1 MSAVMQKVRQKQQ
14 KQRKQKQRKQ
24 IQQKQIQRKPKQQ
37 KKQRNWNQVIFVGLV
52 IAALLCRI
60 VGKVSPRYL
69 FWGVLRT
76 LIYIGLYI
84 GWGISIHKRV
94 VQKAAKNTL
103 IFISGLMIF
112 WFVVRSIKYFF
123 AMDVNVERYLWYSYY
138 LPMLFIPQAA
148 VQTAVLLG
156 QPEEYILPKWL
167 KFLYVPTT
175 LCFLLVLSNDFHQ
188 CVFSFAA
195 GEVWTDKGYSY
206 AWGYYTVLLWEVVC
220 AVAAFALM
228 VYKCRLSQ
236 RKKYLPM
243 IGIGIS
249 ILYAIIY
256 ASGAEW
262 MQVIGGDITAALC
275 LMFVCIFESCIYCG
289 LIQTNTGYEELFEVC
304 TMGAQITDRNYCVR
318 YTSANAM
325 ELSEAVMREAEKGG
339 VVVDKKTLI
348 QNRPIQGGHIL
359 WQEDIEYIIML
370 LERMEEN
377 RKTIEESNCLEQE
390 NYQTKAKI
398 NMLREKNRLYDKLQT
413 QTAGQIGLLN
423 ELLSRYEAEEDL
435 VKSRRLLAKISV
447 IGTYIK
453 RYGNLIFIG
462 ERAEISDVA
471 ELGACLEESFSS
483 LKLMGIECAMTAP
496 AGERIYVQDAVYI
509 YSFFESIVEACVD
522 SIQFMWVKI
531 RPCGDELIVCMEVES
546 EANLNSF
553 FDKAEKGECEDGV
566 WKFTFPVKKAGE
578 K

>member
-14 KQRKQKQRKQ
+14 KQRKQIQRKQ
-24 IQQKQIQRKPKQQ
+24 QPQEQIQQ

-69 FWGVLRT
+69 FWGILRT

-112 WFVVRSIKYFF
+112 WFIVRSIKYFF

-236 RKKYLPM
+236 RKKYLPV

-275 LMFVCIFESCIYCG
+275 LMFVCIFESWIYCG

-325 ELSEAVMREAEKGG
+325 ELSEAVMREAEKGD

-348 QNRPIQGGHIL
+348 QNRPIQGGYIL

-423 ELLSRYEAEEDL
+423 ELLSRYEVEEDL

-483 LKLMGIECAMTAP
+483 LKLMGIECALTAP
-496 AGERIYVQDAVYI
+496 AGERIYVQDAVRI
-509 YSFFESIVEACVD
+509 YSFFESIVEACVN

-531 RPCGDELIVCMEVES
+531 RPCGEELIVCMEAES
-546 EANLNSF
+546 EANLSSF

-566 WKFTFPVKKAGE
+566 WKFTFTVKKAGE

>member
-1 MSAVMQKVRQKQQ
+1 MRAVMQKVRQKQQ
-14 KQRKQKQRKQ
+14 KQRKQIQRKQ
-24 IQQKQIQRKPKQQ
+24 IQQKQTQQ
-37 KKQRNWNQVIFVGLV
+37 KKQRNWNQVIFAGLV

-69 FWGVLRT
+69 FWGILRT

-138 LPMLFIPQAA
+138 LPMLFTPQAA

-206 AWGYYTVLLWEVVC
+206 AWGYYTVLLWEVIC

-236 RKKYLPM
+236 RKKYLPV

-304 TMGAQITDRNYCVR
+304 TMGAQITDRNYRVR

-325 ELSEAVMREAEKGG
+325 EFSEAVMREAEKGG

-453 RYGNLIFIG
+453 RYGNLIFIE

-483 LKLMGIECAMTAP
+483 LKLMGIECALTAP
-496 AGERIYVQDAVYI
+496 AGERIYVQDAVRI

-531 RPCGDELIVCMEVES
+531 RPCGEELIVCMEVES
-546 EANLNSF
+546 EADLSSF
-553 FDKAEKGECEDGV
+553 FDKVEKGEYEDGV

>member
-1 MSAVMQKVRQKQQ
+1 MMQK
-14 KQRKQKQRKQ
+14 
-24 IQQKQIQRKPKQQ
+24 ILQ
-37 KKQRNWNQVIFVGLV
+37 KKANRNIIIFICMVL
-52 IAALLCRI
+52 IALLCRI
-60 VGKVSPRYL
+60 LGKISFQY
-69 FWGVLRT
+69 VLNGIVRSI
-76 LIYIGLYI
+76 IYIGLYI
-84 GWGISIHKRV
+84 GWAISIHKRV
-94 VQKAAKNTL
+94 VQKSVKNTL
-103 IFISGLMIF
+103 LLISGLMIF
-112 WFVVRSIKYFF
+112 WFIVRSIKYFF

-167 KFLYVPTT
+167 KFLYVPAT

-236 RKKYLPM
+236 RKKYLPV

-325 ELSEAVMREAEKGG
+325 ELSEAVMREAEKGD

-348 QNRPIQGGHIL
+348 QNRPIQGGYIL

-423 ELLSRYEAEEDL
+423 ELLSRYEVEEDL

-483 LKLMGIECAMTAP
+483 LKLMGIECALTAP
-496 AGERIYVQDAVYI
+496 AGERIYVQDAVRI

-522 SIQFMWVKI
+522 SIQFMWVKL
-531 RPCGDELIVCMEVES
+531 RPCGEELIVCMEVES
-546 EANLNSF
+546 EANLSSF
-553 FDKAEKGECEDGV
+553 FDKTEKGEYEDGV
-566 WKFTFPVKKAGE
+566 WKFTFTVKKAGE

>member
-1 MSAVMQKVRQKQQ
+1 MCAVMQKVRQKQQ
-14 KQRKQKQRKQ
+14 KQRKQIQRKQ
-24 IQQKQIQRKPKQQ
+24 QPQEQMQQ
-37 KKQRNWNQVIFVGLV
+37 KKQRNWNQVIFAGLV

-69 FWGVLRT
+69 FWGILRT

-138 LPMLFIPQAA
+138 LPMLFISQAA

-195 GEVWTDKGYSY
+195 GEVWTDKGYRY

-304 TMGAQITDRNYCVR
+304 TMGAQITDRNYRVR

-325 ELSEAVMREAEKGG
+325 ELSEAVMREAEKGD

-413 QTAGQIGLLN
+413 QTVGQIGLLN
-423 ELLSRYEAEEDL
+423 KLLSRYEVEKDL

-483 LKLMGIECAMTAP
+483 LKLMGIECALTAP
-496 AGERIYVQDAVYI
+496 AGERIYVRDAVRI
-509 YSFFESIVEACVD
+509 YSFFESIVESCVD

-531 RPCGDELIVCMEVES
+531 RLCGEELIVCMEVES
-546 EANLNSF
+546 EANLSSF
-553 FDKAEKGECEDGV
+553 FDKTEKGEYEDGV
-566 WKFTFPVKKAGE
+566 WKFTFTVKKAGE

>member
-1 MSAVMQKVRQKQQ
+1 MCAVMQKIRQKQQ
-14 KQRKQKQRKQ
+14 KQRKQQPQEQ
-24 IQQKQIQRKPKQQ
+24 IQQ
-37 KKQRNWNQVIFVGLV
+37 KKQRNWNQVIFAGLV

-69 FWGVLRT
+69 FWGILRT

-112 WFVVRSIKYFF
+112 WFIVRSIKYFF

-195 GEVWTDKGYSY
+195 GEVWTDKGYRY

-220 AVAAFALM
+220 AVVAFALM

-236 RKKYLPM
+236 RKKYLPV

-304 TMGAQITDRNYCVR
+304 TMGAQITDRNYRVW

-325 ELSEAVMREAEKGG
+325 ELSEAVMREAEKGD

-423 ELLSRYEAEEDL
+423 ELLSRYEVEEDL

-483 LKLMGIECAMTAP
+483 LKLMGIECALTAP
-496 AGERIYVQDAVYI
+496 AGERIYVQDAVRI

-531 RPCGDELIVCMEVES
+531 RPCGEELIVCMEVES
-546 EANLNSF
+546 EANLSSF

-566 WKFTFPVKKAGE
+566 WKFTFTVKKAGE

>member
-1 MSAVMQKVRQKQQ
+1 MCAVMQKIRQKQQ
-14 KQRKQKQRKQ
+14 KQRKQIQRKQ
-24 IQQKQIQRKPKQQ
+24 QPQEQIQQ
-37 KKQRNWNQVIFVGLV
+37 KKQRNWNQVIFAGLV

-69 FWGVLRT
+69 FWGILRT

-112 WFVVRSIKYFF
+112 WFIVRSIKYFF

-195 GEVWTDKGYSY
+195 GEVWTDKGYRY

-220 AVAAFALM
+220 AVVAFALM

-236 RKKYLPM
+236 RKKYLLV

-304 TMGAQITDRNYCVR
+304 TMGAQITDRNYRVW

-325 ELSEAVMREAEKGG
+325 ELSEAVMREAEKGD

-423 ELLSRYEAEEDL
+423 ELLSRYEVEEDL

-483 LKLMGIECAMTAP
+483 LKLMGIECALTAP
-496 AGERIYVQDAVYI
+496 AGERIYVQDAVRI

-531 RPCGDELIVCMEVES
+531 RPCGEELIVCMEVES
-546 EANLNSF
+546 EANLSSF

-566 WKFTFPVKKAGE
+566 WKFTFTVKKAGE

>member
-14 KQRKQKQRKQ
+14 KQRKQIQRKQ
-24 IQQKQIQRKPKQQ
+24 QLQEQIQQ
-37 KKQRNWNQVIFVGLV
+37 KKQRNWNQVIFVGLI
-52 IAALLCRI
+52 IATLLCRI
-60 VGKVSPRYL
+60 VGKVSQRYL
-69 FWGVLRT
+69 FWGILRT

-195 GEVWTDKGYSY
+195 GEVWTDKGYRY
-206 AWGYYTVLLWEVVC
+206 AWGYYIVLLWEVVC

-236 RKKYLPM
+236 RKKYLPV

-275 LMFVCIFESCIYCG
+275 LLFVCIFESCIYCG

-304 TMGAQITDRNYCVR
+304 TMGAQITDRNYRVR

-325 ELSEAVMREAEKGG
+325 ELSKAVMREAEKGE

-483 LKLMGIECAMTAP
+483 LKLMGIECALTAP
-496 AGERIYVQDAVYI
+496 AGERIYVRDAVRI
-509 YSFFESIVEACVD
+509 YSFFESIAEACVD

-531 RPCGDELIVCMEVES
+531 RPCGEELIVCMEVES
-546 EANLNSF
+546 EANLSSF
-553 FDKAEKGECEDGV
+553 FDKTEKGECEEGV
-566 WKFTFPVKKAGE
+566 WKFTFTVKKAGE

>member
-14 KQRKQKQRKQ
+14 KQRKQIQLKQT
-24 IQQKQIQRKPKQQ
+24 QQ

-69 FWGVLRT
+69 FWGILRT

-112 WFVVRSIKYFF
+112 WFIVRSIKYFF

-167 KFLYVPTT
+167 KLLYVPTT

-195 GEVWTDKGYSY
+195 GEVWTDKGYRY

-236 RKKYLPM
+236 RKKYLPV

-325 ELSEAVMREAEKGG
+325 ELSEAVMREAEKRG

-423 ELLSRYEAEEDL
+423 ELLSQYEAEEDL

-462 ERAEISDVA
+462 ERAEISDVV

-483 LKLMGIECAMTAP
+483 LKLMGIECALTAP
-496 AGERIYVQDAVYI
+496 AGERIYVRDAVRI
-509 YSFFESIVEACVD
+509 YSFFESIVESCVD

-531 RPCGDELIVCMEVES
+531 RPCGEELIVCMEVES
-546 EANLNSF
+546 EANLSSF
-553 FDKAEKGECEDGV
+553 FDKTEKGEYEDGV
-566 WKFTFPVKKAGE
+566 WKFTFTVKKAGE

>member
-14 KQRKQKQRKQ
+14 TQRKQ
-24 IQQKQIQRKPKQQ
+24 KQQ
-37 KKQRNWNQVIFVGLV
+37 KKQRNWKQVIFAGLV

-69 FWGVLRT
+69 FWGILRT

-167 KFLYVPTT
+167 KLLYVPTT

-236 RKKYLPM
+236 RKKYLPV

-304 TMGAQITDRNYCVR
+304 TMGAQITDRNYRVR

-325 ELSEAVMREAEKGG
+325 ELSEAVMREAEKGD

-423 ELLSRYEAEEDL
+423 ELLSRYEVEEDL

-483 LKLMGIECAMTAP
+483 LKLMGIECALTAP
-496 AGERIYVQDAVYI
+496 AGERIYVQDAVRI

-531 RPCGDELIVCMEVES
+531 RPCGEELIVCMEVES
-546 EANLNSF
+546 EANLSSF
-553 FDKAEKGECEDGV
+553 FDKTEKGEYEDGV
-566 WKFTFPVKKAGE
+566 WEFTFTVKKAGE

>member
-14 KQRKQKQRKQ
+14 KQRKQIQLKQT
-24 IQQKQIQRKPKQQ
+24 QQEQKQQ

-69 FWGVLRT
+69 FWGILRT

-112 WFVVRSIKYFF
+112 WFIVRSIKYFF

-167 KFLYVPTT
+167 KLLYVPTT

-195 GEVWTDKGYSY
+195 GEVWTDKGYRY

-220 AVAAFALM
+220 AVTAFALM

-236 RKKYLPM
+236 RKKYLPV

-325 ELSEAVMREAEKGG
+325 ELSEAVMREAEKGD

-423 ELLSRYEAEEDL
+423 ELLSRYEVEEDL

-483 LKLMGIECAMTAP
+483 LKLMGIECALTAP
-496 AGERIYVQDAVYI
+496 AGERIYVQDAVRI

-531 RPCGDELIVCMEVES
+531 RPCGEELIVCMEVES
-546 EANLNSF
+546 EANLSSF
-553 FDKAEKGECEDGV
+553 FDKAEKGEYEDGV
-566 WKFTFPVKKAGE
+566 LKFTFTVKKAGE

>member
-1 MSAVMQKVRQKQQ
+1 MRCNTKELQKN
-14 KQRKQKQRKQ
+14 
-24 IQQKQIQRKPKQQ
+24 
-37 KKQRNWNQVIFVGLV
+37 RNLNKIIIAGLV
-52 IAALLCRI
+52 IVAIICRI
-60 VGKVSPRYL
+60 LGKVSSRYIYIIA
-69 FWGVLRT
+69 GVLRT

-84 GWGISIHKRV
+84 GWGISINKRV

-103 IFISGLMIF
+103 LFISGLMIF
-112 WFVVRSIKYFF
+112 WFIVRSIKYFF
-123 AMDVNVERYLWYSYY
+123 AMDVNVERYSWYSYY

-148 VQTAVLLG
+148 VQMAVLLG
-156 QPEEYILPKWL
+156 QPEEYTLPKWSKL
-167 KFLYVPTT
+167 LYIPTT
-175 LCFLLVLSNDFHQ
+175 LCSLLVLTNDFHQ
-188 CVFSFAA
+188 LVFSFSA

-206 AWGYYTVLLWEVVC
+206 AWGYYIVLLWDVIC
-220 AVAAFALM
+220 AVSAFVLM
-228 VYKCRLSQ
+228 VYKCRSSR
-236 RKKYLPM
+236 RKKYLPI
-243 IGIGIS
+243 IGICIS
-249 ILYAIIY
+249 IIYAIIY

-275 LMFVCIFESCIYCG
+275 LMFMCIFESCLHCG
-289 LIQTNTGYEELFEVC
+289 LIQTNTGYEQLFEVC
-304 TMGAQITDRNYCVR
+304 TMGAQITDQNYHVI

-325 ELSEAVMREAEKGG
+325 KLSEMVMRETEKEE
-339 VVVDKKTLI
+339 VRIDKKTMI
-348 QNRPIQGGHIL
+348 KNRPIQGGHIL
-359 WQEDIEYIIML
+359 WQEDIEDIMRL
-370 LERMEEN
+370 LDQLEEN

-423 ELLSRYEAEEDL
+423 ELLSRYEVEEDL

-483 LKLMGIECAMTAP
+483 LKLMGIECALTAP
-496 AGERIYVQDAVYI
+496 AGERIYVRDAVRI

-522 SIQFMWVKI
+522 FIQFMWVKI
-531 RPCGDELIVCMEVES
+531 RPCGEELIVCMEVES
-546 EANLNSF
+546 EANLSSF
-553 FDKAEKGECEDGV
+553 FDKAEKGEYEDGV
-566 WKFTFPVKKAGE
+566 WKFTFTVKKAGE

>member
-14 KQRKQKQRKQ
+14 KQRKQIQLKQT
-24 IQQKQIQRKPKQQ
+24 QQEQKQQ

-69 FWGVLRT
+69 FWGILRT

-112 WFVVRSIKYFF
+112 WFIVRSIKYFF

-167 KFLYVPTT
+167 KLLYVPTT

-195 GEVWTDKGYSY
+195 GEVWTDKGYRY

-220 AVAAFALM
+220 AVTAFALM

-236 RKKYLPM
+236 RKKYLPV

-304 TMGAQITDRNYCVR
+304 TMGAQITDRNYCVW

-325 ELSEAVMREAEKGG
+325 ELSEAVMREAEKGD

-423 ELLSRYEAEEDL
+423 ELLSQYEAEEDL

-462 ERAEISDVA
+462 ERAEISDVV

-483 LKLMGIECAMTAP
+483 LKLMGIECALTAP
-496 AGERIYVQDAVYI
+496 AGERIYVRDAVRI
-509 YSFFESIVEACVD
+509 YSFFESIVESCVD

-531 RPCGDELIVCMEVES
+531 RPCGEELIVCMEVES
-546 EANLNSF
+546 EANLSSF
-553 FDKAEKGECEDGV
+553 FDKTEKGEYEDGV
-566 WKFTFPVKKAGE
+566 WKFTFTVKKAGE

>member
-1 MSAVMQKVRQKQQ
+1 MCAVMQKIRQKQQ
-14 KQRKQKQRKQ
+14 KQRKQIQRKQ
-24 IQQKQIQRKPKQQ
+24 QPQEQIQQ
-37 KKQRNWNQVIFVGLV
+37 KKQRNWNQVIFAGLV

-69 FWGVLRT
+69 FWGILRT

-112 WFVVRSIKYFF
+112 WFIVRSIKYFF

-195 GEVWTDKGYSY
+195 GEVWTDKGYRY

-220 AVAAFALM
+220 AVVAFALM

-236 RKKYLPM
+236 RKKYLPV

-289 LIQTNTGYEELFEVC
+289 LIRTNTGYEELFEVC
-304 TMGAQITDRNYCVR
+304 TMGAQITDRNYRVW

-325 ELSEAVMREAEKGG
+325 ELSEAVMREAEKGD

-423 ELLSRYEAEEDL
+423 ELLSRYEVEEDL

-483 LKLMGIECAMTAP
+483 LKLMGIECALTAP
-496 AGERIYVQDAVYI
+496 AGERIYVQDAVRI

-531 RPCGDELIVCMEVES
+531 RPCGEELIVCMEVES
-546 EANLNSF
+546 EANLSSF

-566 WKFTFPVKKAGE
+566 WKFTFTVKKAGE

>member
-14 KQRKQKQRKQ
+14 KQRKQ
-24 IQQKQIQRKPKQQ
+24 IQLKQKQQEQIQQ
-37 KKQRNWNQVIFVGLV
+37 KKQRNWNQVIFAVLV

-69 FWGVLRT
+69 FWGILRT

-220 AVAAFALM
+220 AVVAFALM

-236 RKKYLPM
+236 RKKYLPV

-256 ASGAEW
+256 ASGVEW

-325 ELSEAVMREAEKGG
+325 ELSEAVMREAEKGD
-339 VVVDKKTLI
+339 VVVDKKMLI

-423 ELLSRYEAEEDL
+423 GLLSRYEAEEDL

-483 LKLMGIECAMTAP
+483 LKLMGIECALTAP

-509 YSFFESIVEACVD
+509 YSFFELIVEASVD

-546 EANLNSF
+546 EADLSSF

-566 WKFTFPVKKAGE
+566 WKFTFTVKKAGE

>member
-14 KQRKQKQRKQ
+14 TQRKQ
-24 IQQKQIQRKPKQQ
+24 IQLKQIQQ

-69 FWGVLRT
+69 FWGILRT

-112 WFVVRSIKYFF
+112 WFIVRSIKYFF

-167 KFLYVPTT
+167 KLLYVPTT

-236 RKKYLPM
+236 RKKYLPV

-289 LIQTNTGYEELFEVC
+289 LIQTNTGYEQLFEVC

-325 ELSEAVMREAEKGG
+325 ELSEAVMREAEKGD

-423 ELLSRYEAEEDL
+423 ELLSRYEVEEDL

-483 LKLMGIECAMTAP
+483 LKLMGIECALTAP
-496 AGERIYVQDAVYI
+496 AGERIYVQDAVRI
-509 YSFFESIVEACVD
+509 YSFFESIVEACVN

-531 RPCGDELIVCMEVES
+531 RPCGEELIVCMEVES
-546 EANLNSF
+546 EANLSSF
-553 FDKAEKGECEDGV
+553 FDKTEKGEYEDGV
-566 WKFTFPVKKAGE
+566 WKFTFTVKKAGE

>member
-1 MSAVMQKVRQKQQ
+1 MNLKRWTIRFSKGSGMSAVMQKVRQKQQ
-14 KQRKQKQRKQ
+14 KQRKQKQQKQRKQ
-24 IQQKQIQRKPKQQ
+24 KQQKQRKQQPQEQIQQ

-69 FWGVLRT
+69 FWGILRT

-112 WFVVRSIKYFF
+112 WFIVRSIKYFF

-167 KFLYVPTT
+167 KLLYVPTT

-195 GEVWTDKGYSY
+195 GEVWTDKGYRY
-206 AWGYYTVLLWEVVC
+206 AWGYYIVLLWEVVC

-236 RKKYLPM
+236 RKKYLPV

-423 ELLSRYEAEEDL
+423 ELLSRYETEEDL

-447 IGTYIK
+447 
-453 RYGNLIFIG
+453 
-462 ERAEISDVA
+462 S
-471 ELGACLEESFSS
+471 CLS
-483 LKLMGIECAMTAP
+483 
-496 AGERIYVQDAVYI
+496 
-509 YSFFESIVEACVD
+509 
-522 SIQFMWVKI
+522 
-531 RPCGDELIVCMEVES
+531 
-546 EANLNSF
+546 
-553 FDKAEKGECEDGV
+553 
-566 WKFTFPVKKAGE
+566 
-578 K
+578 

>member
-14 KQRKQKQRKQ
+14 KQRKQKQQ
-24 IQQKQIQRKPKQQ
+24 IQLKQTQQEQKQQ
-37 KKQRNWNQVIFVGLV
+37 KKQRNWNQVIFAGLV

-69 FWGVLRT
+69 FWGILRT

-112 WFVVRSIKYFF
+112 WFIVRSIKYFF

-167 KFLYVPTT
+167 KLLYVPTT

-188 CVFSFAA
+188 CVFSFAV
-195 GEVWTDKGYSY
+195 GEVWTDKGYRY

-236 RKKYLPM
+236 RKKYLPV

-423 ELLSRYEAEEDL
+423 ELLSRYEVEEDL

-483 LKLMGIECAMTAP
+483 LKLMGIECALTAP
-496 AGERIYVQDAVYI
+496 AGERIYVRDAVRI

-531 RPCGDELIVCMEVES
+531 RPCGEELIVCMEAES
-546 EANLNSF
+546 EANLSSF
-553 FDKAEKGECEDGV
+553 FDKAEKGEYEDDV
-566 WKFTFPVKKAGE
+566 WKFTFTVKKAGE

>member
-14 KQRKQKQRKQ
+14 TQRKQ
-24 IQQKQIQRKPKQQ
+24 KQQ
-37 KKQRNWNQVIFVGLV
+37 KKQRNWNQVIFAGLV
-52 IAALLCRI
+52 IATLLCRI

-69 FWGVLRT
+69 FWGILRT

-112 WFVVRSIKYFF
+112 WFIVRSIKYFF

-206 AWGYYTVLLWEVVC
+206 VWGYYTVLLWEVVC

-236 RKKYLPM
+236 RKKYLPV

-304 TMGAQITDRNYCVR
+304 TMGAQITDQNYRVR

-325 ELSEAVMREAEKGG
+325 ELSEAVMREAEKGD

-423 ELLSRYEAEEDL
+423 ELLSRYEVEEDL

-483 LKLMGIECAMTAP
+483 LKLMGIECALTAP
-496 AGERIYVQDAVYI
+496 VGERIYVRDAVRI

-531 RPCGDELIVCMEVES
+531 RPCGEELIVCMEAES
-546 EANLNSF
+546 EANLSSF
-553 FDKAEKGECEDGV
+553 FDKTEKGEYEDGV
-566 WKFTFPVKKAGE
+566 WKFTFTVKKAGE

>member
-1 MSAVMQKVRQKQQ
+1 MCAVMQKIRQKQQ
-14 KQRKQKQRKQ
+14 KQRKQIQRKQ
-24 IQQKQIQRKPKQQ
+24 QPQEQIQQ
-37 KKQRNWNQVIFVGLV
+37 KKQRNWNQVIFAGLV

-69 FWGVLRT
+69 FWGILRT

-112 WFVVRSIKYFF
+112 WFIVRSIKYFF
-123 AMDVNVERYLWYSYY
+123 AMDVNVERYLWYSYS

-195 GEVWTDKGYSY
+195 GEVWTDKGYRY

-220 AVAAFALM
+220 AVVAFALM

-236 RKKYLPM
+236 RKKYLPV

-304 TMGAQITDRNYCVR
+304 TMGAQITDRNYRVW

-325 ELSEAVMREAEKGG
+325 ELSEAVMREAEKGD

-423 ELLSRYEAEEDL
+423 ELLSRYEVEEDL

-483 LKLMGIECAMTAP
+483 LKLMGIECALTAP
-496 AGERIYVQDAVYI
+496 AGERIYVQDAVRI

-531 RPCGDELIVCMEVES
+531 RPCGEELIVCMEVES
-546 EANLNSF
+546 EANLSSF

-566 WKFTFPVKKAGE
+566 WKFTFTVKKAGE

>member
-14 KQRKQKQRKQ
+14 TQRKQ
-24 IQQKQIQRKPKQQ
+24 KQQ
-37 KKQRNWNQVIFVGLV
+37 KKQRNWKQVIFAGLV

-69 FWGVLRT
+69 FWGILRT

-167 KFLYVPTT
+167 KLLYVPTT

-236 RKKYLPM
+236 RKKYLPV

-304 TMGAQITDRNYCVR
+304 TMGAQITDRNYRVR

-325 ELSEAVMREAEKGG
+325 ELSEAVMREAEKGD

-423 ELLSRYEAEEDL
+423 ELLSRYEVEEDL

-483 LKLMGIECAMTAP
+483 LKLMGIECALTAP
-496 AGERIYVQDAVYI
+496 AGERIYVQDAVRI
-509 YSFFESIVEACVD
+509 YSFFESIVESCVD

-531 RPCGDELIVCMEVES
+531 RPCGEELIVCMEVES
-546 EANLNSF
+546 EANLSSF
-553 FDKAEKGECEDGV
+553 FDKTEKGEYEDGV
-566 WKFTFPVKKAGE
+566 WKFTFTVKKAGE

>member
-1 MSAVMQKVRQKQQ
+1 MNLKRWTIRFSKGSGMSAVMQKVRQKQQ
-14 KQRKQKQRKQ
+14 KQ
-24 IQQKQIQRKPKQQ
+24 Q
-37 KKQRNWNQVIFVGLV
+37 KKQRNWNQVIFAGLV

-69 FWGVLRT
+69 FWGILRT

-112 WFVVRSIKYFF
+112 WFIVRSIKYFF

-167 KFLYVPTT
+167 KLLYVPTT

-236 RKKYLPM
+236 RKKYLPV

-423 ELLSRYEAEEDL
+423 ELLSQYEAEEDL

-483 LKLMGIECAMTAP
+483 LKLMGIECALTAP
-496 AGERIYVQDAVYI
+496 AGERIYVRDAVRI
-509 YSFFESIVEACVD
+509 YSFFESIVESCVD

-531 RPCGDELIVCMEVES
+531 RPCGEELIVCMEVES
-546 EANLNSF
+546 EANLSSF
-553 FDKAEKGECEDGV
+553 FDKAEKGKYEDGV
-566 WKFTFPVKKAGE
+566 WKFTFTVKKAGE